1 MQTTG
6 VGAGGMGRA
15 AMLAGGRLNGSRE
28 ATTTA
33 LAARIRLWAGFFSK
47 ISYPRDLPLVI
58 GAFRHRMNLT
68 IPGHIWSCVDGI
80 GGFLS
85 AKEAALLYQAALD
98 WPAAGAVI
106 ELGSYE
112 GRSTSVFALAGRR
125 VHAVD
130 AWSLDVDDLS
140 AYGQGSVSADGV
152 FARFKDNLI
161 QLGIADRVSVHRGDT
176 RAVAQGWGDQGA
188 VLFIDAGHTYE
199 DVSADLKLWT
209 RHLHPQ
215 GLLLL
220 HDVLGDTYLGVT
232 KAAGELLSSG
242 AWQVAASAGSV
253 VGFTRR

>member
-1 MQTTG
+1 MPVTAI
-6 VGAGGMGRA
+6 GAGGHPSVSEKA
-15 AMLAGGRLNGSRE
+15 TSASLAR
-28 ATTTA
+28 
-33 LAARIRLWAGFFSK
+33 RIRLWAGFFSK

-58 GAFRHRMNLT
+58 GAFRHRRNLT
-68 IPGHIWSCVDGI
+68 IPDHIWSSVDGI

-85 AKEAALLYQAALD
+85 AKEAALLYRVALD

-106 ELGSYE
+106 ELGSFE
-112 GRSTSVFALAGRR
+112 GRSTSVFALAGRH

-130 AWSLDVDDLS
+130 AWSLDVADLS
-140 AYGQGSVSADGV
+140 AYAQGSVNVDGV
-152 FARFKDNLI
+152 FARFMDNLV

-176 RAVAQGWGDQGA
+176 RAVEQGWGQQGA

-199 DVSADLKLWT
+199 DVSADLRLWT

-220 HDVLGDTYLGVT
+220 HDVLGDAYLGVT

-242 AWQVAASAGSV
+242 RWQVAVSAGSI